1 MGHPVADE
9 GGSKEMEIASLPSAR
24 HHHLVSRPSL
34 YKVGCPTRKRLV
46 REFTDALKETLFKDD
61 PLRQNKDQSGSR
73 KFMLGLRFLF
83 PIFDWG
89 SGYNLSKF
97 KGDPIAG
104 LTIDIG
110 YAKLA
115 NPEPQYGL
123 WKQQLSS
130 TMDLSAMGI
139 SRDIAIGLAAVVSLL
154 FCTLVQSE
162 IDFVKLVFTANL
174 LCRCHSSKSWISKL
188 SSNSIQM

>member
-1 MGHPVADE
+1 MDHVL
-9 GGSKEMEIASLPSAR
+9 AS
-24 HHHLVSRPSL
+24 
-34 YKVGCPTRKRLV
+34 CQ
-46 REFTDALKETLFKDD
+46 LFC
-61 PLRQNKDQSGSR
+61 R
-73 KFMLGLRFLF
+73 
-83 PIFDWG
+83 
-89 SGYNLSKF
+89 
-97 KGDPIAG
+97 
-104 LTIDIG
+104 
-110 YAKLA
+110 
-115 NPEPQYGL
+115 
-123 WKQQLSS
+123 QQLSS